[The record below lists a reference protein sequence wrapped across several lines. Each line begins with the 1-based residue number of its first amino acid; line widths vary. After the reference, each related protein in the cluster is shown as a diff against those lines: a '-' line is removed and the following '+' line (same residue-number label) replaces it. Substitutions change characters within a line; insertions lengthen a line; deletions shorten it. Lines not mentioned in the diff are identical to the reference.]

1 MVVHCEES
9 EEEHGGIL
17 RMSPQEVPFRCP
29 QRSLSFG
36 EVFFGES
43 LPYVQSRVT
52 SLELRCP
59 IRTAFLDISGSMCTS
74 YSTLGNLE
82 KAESENSILLVI
94 WMTFNFERRTPLIVH
109 ENVQGFVSELIC
121 EEAKKQGYECITLRA
136 KPSDLGL
143 PVNRY
148 RKPLGGNCSKQ
159 MSICLLEGCRAR
171 WELAEFGAPP
181 FLGLNMKVC
190 KTTFQPSK
198 KKE

>member
-1 MVVHCEES
+1 
-9 EEEHGGIL
+9 
-17 RMSPQEVPFRCP
+17 
-29 QRSLSFG
+29 
-36 EVFFGES
+36 
-43 LPYVQSRVT
+43 
-52 SLELRCP
+52 
-59 IRTAFLDISGSMCTS
+59 MCTS